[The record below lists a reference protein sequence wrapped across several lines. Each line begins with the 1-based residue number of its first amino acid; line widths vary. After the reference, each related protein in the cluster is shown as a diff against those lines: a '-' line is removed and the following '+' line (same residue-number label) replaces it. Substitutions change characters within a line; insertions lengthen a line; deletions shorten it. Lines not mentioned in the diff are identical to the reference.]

1 LNVDLG
7 ETGMNSANHVSA
19 SHVMVLYTGGTIG
32 MQASENGLA
41 PASGFEARM
50 AAQLTAQPNVH
61 VPQWTFREMSPL
73 IDSANM
79 TPAYWQRL
87 REAVVDA
94 VDIAGCDGVL
104 VLHGTDT
111 LAYSAAAMS
120 FQLSGL
126 HAPVVFTGSMLPA
139 GVPDSDAWEN
149 VNGALQA
156 LGSGLAPGV
165 HLYFHG
171 ELLEPTRCAKIRSF
185 GRNPFAAL
193 NRARGGKVASALPAA
208 LDYRQ
213 PRDLVNVAVL
223 PLFPGIGAAQLDG
236 LIDSGVQGLV
246 LECFGNGTGP
256 SDNADF
262 LASLQRARQQGV
274 VVVAI
279 TQCHEG
285 GVELDVYEAGSRLRS
300 VGVLSGGGMTREAA
314 FGKLHALLG
323 TGLDGDEVRRW
334 VELDICGELR

>member
-1 LNVDLG
+1 
-7 ETGMNSANHVSA
+7 MNRQNHTA
-19 SHVMVLYTGGTIG
+19 ARQVMVLYTGGTIG

-50 AAQLTAQPNVH
+50 AEQLAALPEMV
-61 VPQWTFREMSPL
+61 VPQWSFREMSPL

-94 VDIAGCDGVL
+94 IEAQGCDAVL
-104 VLHGTDT
+104 ILHGTDT

-120 FQLSGL
+120 FQLLGL
-126 HAPVVFTGSMLPA
+126 NAPVVFTGSMLPA
-139 GVPDSDAWEN
+139 GVPGSDAWEN

-156 LGSGLAPGV
+156 LGQGLAAGV

-193 NRARGGKVASALPAA
+193 NRARGGEAVSALPAA

-213 PRDLVNVAVL
+213 PKHLANVAVL

-236 LIDSGVQGLV
+236 MIDSGIQGLV

-256 SDNADF
+256 SDDVDF
-262 LASLQRARQQGV
+262 LASLQRAHQKGV

-285 GVELDVYEAGSRLRS
+285 GVELDVYEAGSRLRG

-323 TGLDGDEVRRW
+323 AGLDGNEVRRL
-334 VELDICGELR
+334 VELDVCGELR

>member
-1 LNVDLG
+1 
-7 ETGMNSANHVSA
+7 MNRENHASARQ
-19 SHVMVLYTGGTIG
+19 VMVLYTGGTIG

-50 AAQLTAQPNVH
+50 AEQLAALPEMV
-61 VPQWTFREMSPL
+61 VPQWSFREMSPL

-94 VDIAGCDGVL
+94 IEAQGCDAVL
-104 VLHGTDT
+104 ILHGTDT

-120 FQLSGL
+120 FQLLGL
-126 HAPVVFTGSMLPA
+126 NAPVVFTGSMLPA

-156 LGSGLAPGV
+156 LGQGLAAGV

-193 NRARGGKVASALPAA
+193 NRARGGEAASALPAA

-213 PRDLVNVAVL
+213 PKQLANVAVL

-236 LIDSGVQGLV
+236 LIDSGIQGLV

-256 SDNADF
+256 SDDVDF
-262 LASLQRARQQGV
+262 LASLQRAHQKGI

-285 GVELDVYEAGSRLRS
+285 GVELDVYEAGSRLRG

-323 TGLDGDEVRRW
+323 AGLSGDEVRRL
-334 VELDICGELR
+334 VELDVCGELR